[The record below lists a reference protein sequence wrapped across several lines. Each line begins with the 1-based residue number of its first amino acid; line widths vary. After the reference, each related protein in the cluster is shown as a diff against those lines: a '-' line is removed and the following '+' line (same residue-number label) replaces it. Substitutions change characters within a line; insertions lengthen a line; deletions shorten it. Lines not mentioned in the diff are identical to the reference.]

1 MGDGHMRELDG
12 QVGGRM
18 ESNER
23 DTLVEGAITGL
34 ERNVVLGKFS
44 PFPKDDPQVRLLA
57 IVERM
62 PEMSFPYNH
71 GLYVYKQ

>member
-1 MGDGHMRELDG
+1 MGDGNMRELDG

-44 PFPKDDPQVRLLA
+44 AFPKDDPQVRLLA

-62 PEMSFPYNH
+62 PEMSSYNH